1 MTKHFAYY
9 NEIDPYAVQW
19 LKNLI
24 KAGQIM
30 DGEVDDRPIQNVE
43 PKDLEGFTRLHFFAG
58 IGGWDYALQ
67 IAEWPENRPVVTGS
81 CPCQS
86 LSSAGKRRGASDER
100 HLWPEFFRIINGI
113 QPQYIFGE
121 QVASPLGRNWLSAV
135 QLDLGSISYVLGATD
150 LPAASVGAPHIRQRL
165 FWMAHPYNPVRRPN
179 PTGKIEEGNGERP
192 SDDIGK
198 SGVTSGV
205 AHASGTELEKWA
217 KHGGQKEGGSSSE
230 STGCGSIIPHPYSTN
245 GMADSDGG
253 RDYGAKGQSDEVQRG
268 QKQDGKENIELGEDG
283 TFDSGLAD
291 TDKQRPQR
299 RELRLGEEPR
309 QWETWEDLSFIEC
322 TDGRA
327 RPTEPGLRPLAHGV
341 PKRASKICAY
351 GNAIVPQVG
360 AAFISAFM
368 EVENG

>member
-1 MTKHFAYY
+1 MAKHFAYY

-67 IAEWPENRPVVTGS
+67 IAGWPENRPVVTGS

-198 SGVTSGV
+198 SGVVDG
-205 AHASGTELEKWA
+205 L
-217 KHGGQKEGGSSSE
+217 
-230 STGCGSIIPHPYSTN
+230 
-245 GMADSDGG
+245 ADSDGG
-253 RDYGAKGQSDEVQRG
+253 RDCRAEGQSDEVQRG

-291 TDKQRPQR
+291 TDKQRPQG

-341 PKRASKICAY
+341 SKRASKICAY

-368 EVENG
+368 EVEND

>member
-1 MTKHFAYY
+1 MAKHFAYY
-9 NEIDPYAVQW
+9 NDIDPYAVQW

-30 DGEVDDRPIQNVE
+30 DGEVDERPIQNVE

-67 IAEWPENRPVVTGS
+67 IAGWPEDRPVVTVS

-86 LSSAGKRRGASDER
+86 LSVSGKMRGASDER
-100 HLWPEFFRIINGI
+100 HLWPEFFRIVNGI

-165 FWMAHPYNPVRRPN
+165 FWMAHPYNPDRRPN
-179 PTGKIEEGNGERP
+179 PTGKIGEGNGERP
-192 SDDIGK
+192 SDDIGE
-198 SGVTSGV
+198 SGVVDGMANTD
-205 AHASGTELEKWA
+205 
-217 KHGGQKEGGSSSE
+217 
-230 STGCGSIIPHPYSTN
+230 GCG
-245 GMADSDGG
+245 
-253 RDYGAKGQSDEVQRG
+253 DYGAEGQPDEIQQC
-268 QKQDGKENIELGEDG
+268 QKQDGKENIEFGEDG
-283 TFDSGLAD
+283 TLDSGVAD
-291 TDKQRPQR
+291 TDEQGPQGRKLRP
-299 RELRLGEEPR
+299 GCDSR
-309 QWETWEDLSFIEC
+309 QWPSWEDLSFIEC

-341 PKRASKICAY
+341 PKRASKLRSY